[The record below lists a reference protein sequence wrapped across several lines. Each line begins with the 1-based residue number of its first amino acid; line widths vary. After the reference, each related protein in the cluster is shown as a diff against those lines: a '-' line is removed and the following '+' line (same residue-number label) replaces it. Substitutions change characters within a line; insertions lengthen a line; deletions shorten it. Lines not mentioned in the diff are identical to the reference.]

1 MSDSIKLSIL
11 SPERRLE
18 EKIPVSEVTL
28 TDSEGQIQVLPGHAP
43 MIGTLC
49 PGMFAFKG
57 VDGSTHKGVITT
69 GFFHV
74 IDDHLT
80 MLAETLELQGEI
92 NVEHAKQM
100 QREAEDAL
108 KGAELDMHSFKD
120 YQLKLERALI
130 RQQVAGKDHE

>member
-18 EKIPVSEVTL
+18 EKIAVSEVTL
-28 TDSEGQIQVLPGHAP
+28 TDSEGQIQILPGHAP
-43 MIGTLC
+43 MIGTLY

-57 VDGSTHKGVITT
+57 TDGVTHSGVITA
-69 GFFHV
+69 GFFQV
-74 IDDHLT
+74 NEDHLT

-92 NVEHAKQM
+92 DVEHAKQM
-100 QREAEDAL
+100 QVEAEDAL
-108 KGAELDMHSFKD
+108 KSAELDPHKFNE

-130 RQQVAGKDHE
+130 RQQVAGKPHE